1 MVVDVIAGEL
11 PRWLFADVPLWAF
24 LVALLTEPAYWS
36 DRIYKR
42 LNGQHRSESE

>member
-1 MVVDVIAGEL
+1 MIEAVTNEL

-36 DRIYKR
+36 DRIYKHI
-42 LNGQHRSESE
+42 NGQENT